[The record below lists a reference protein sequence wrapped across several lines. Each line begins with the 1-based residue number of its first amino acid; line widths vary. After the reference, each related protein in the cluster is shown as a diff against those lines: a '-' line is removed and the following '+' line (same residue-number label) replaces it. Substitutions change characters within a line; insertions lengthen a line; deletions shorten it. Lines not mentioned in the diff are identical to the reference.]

1 MTKRGFQSIIMSIS
15 VRRVRKTR
23 YQSTSWEHDDVPF
36 ARSKSPIQRLAP
48 SIQQGKNHLEDEK
61 FLSMVM
67 GKLRAIAHFDGI

>member
-36 ARSKSPIQRLAP
+36 ADITLYAYTHVAHEGGFDLTAYPAI
-48 SIQQGKNHLEDEK
+48 
-61 FLSMVM
+61 
-67 GKLRAIAHFDGI
+67 RAWIKRVGEVPGYVGMLD